1 MIICGFA
8 GTGKSTAAKKI
19 PGVVDL
25 ESTPFQKDWE
35 TYVRVAK
42 HMSDNGYIVLLSC
55 HQELRDELQHQ
66 DIEYYV
72 VVPDPSCKEIYHK
85 CYKKRGNTQA
95 FIDMQMEHWD
105 EWTATDQ
112 DERYII
118 LNLIENNG
126 KKYRETMSS
135 LIYHIQQYGM
145 DALEEIQ

>member
-1 MIICGFA
+1 MNLA
-8 GTGKSTAAKKI
+8 GNLVQYRFI
-19 PGVVDL
+19 
-25 ESTPFQKDWE
+25 
-35 TYVRVAK
+35 
-42 HMSDNGYIVLLSC
+42 
-55 HQELRDELQHQ
+55 
-66 DIEYYV
+66 
-72 VVPDPSCKEIYHK
+72 SCKEIYHK